1 MRSTHPLTK
10 RFLYLCG
17 STSTLRCCILDA
29 RVHYPFPDSFLP
41 IGMSAPASIPL
52 SRPSITSHE
61 REAVAA
67 VMQSPRLS
75 MGPALERFERQ
86 MAARCGT
93 DHAIGVSSGTAALHC
108 IVRALDLPKGGEVIT
123 TPYSFVASS
132 NVLLFE
138 DLVPRFVD
146 IDPATYNIDPAR
158 VEAAITPN
166 TCAILAVDVFG
177 RPAPWPR
184 LREIADAHDLALIA
198 DSCEALGASIGGT
211 PIGAWGDAA
220 GFGFYPNKQIT
231 TGEGGCITTNNAAL
245 AETCRSLRNQGRATR
260 GQMRHVRLGY
270 NYRLSELNAALGA
283 AQLDRLDAILKART
297 CASAWYHDALAPLAD
312 ALRRPPQTLPDAE
325 RSWFVYVIELRPP
338 WTRTHR
344 DALCDALQAD
354 SIGCAP
360 YFPAIHLQPLYRER
374 FGFQEGAFPHCESV
388 AARTL
393 ALPFFADI
401 TESQI
406 RRVVDALH
414 THLPKCAPESATT
427 PLPVS

>member
-1 MRSTHPLTK
+1 
-10 RFLYLCG
+10 
-17 STSTLRCCILDA
+17 
-29 RVHYPFPDSFLP
+29 
-41 IGMSAPASIPL
+41 
-52 SRPSITSHE
+52 
-61 REAVAA
+61 
-67 VMQSPRLS
+67 
-75 MGPALERFERQ
+75 
-86 MAARCGT
+86 
-93 DHAIGVSSGTAALHC
+93 
-108 IVRALDLPKGGEVIT
+108 VRALDLPEGGTVIT
-123 TPYSFVASS
+123 TPYSFVASA
-132 NVLLFE
+132 NILLYE
-138 DLVPRFVD
+138 GLTPQFVD

-158 VEAAITPN
+158 IEAAITPD

-184 LREIADAHDLALIA
+184 LREIADAHNLALIA
-198 DSCEALGASIGGT
+198 DSCEALGASIGDT

-231 TGEGGCITTNNAAL
+231 TGEGGCITTNDAAL

-283 AQLDRLDAILKART
+283 AQLDRLDAILKARAR
-297 CASAWYHDALAPLAD
+297 ASTNYHEALASLSEM
-312 ALRRPPQTLPDAE
+312 LRRPSQALANAK

-344 DALCDALQAD
+344 DALCAALQAD
-354 SIGCAP
+354 GIGCAP

-374 FGFQEGAFPHCESV
+374 FGFREGAFPHCESV

-401 TESQI
+401 TETQI
-406 RRVVDALH
+406 RRVGDALH
-414 THLPKCAPESATT
+414 MHLPACAPESNRM
-427 PLPVS
+427 PLSTS